1 MAKTLTA
8 RVVKAISLLGSS
20 QMLNMFCG
28 MVRGKLLT
36 IIVGPFGVG
45 LMGVLNQTIELIANI
60 TQLNIRTSAVRD
72 LAIIPPDRRGETVGI
87 VRRVSRTLGWLGLL
101 IMFAFAPLLSRLTLD
116 TPDYANAFRIAAVA
130 LLLQAM
136 QGSEQIVLQ
145 AEGQI
150 KEIAS
155 SSLITAISGLL
166 MAIPLF
172 WFFKADGIAPS
183 IVGYGLLGWM
193 ISAWYTRR
201 FRSSAAS
208 ALSLRECFAR
218 SRSFI
223 VTGFYLMVVS
233 IVANIV
239 SLAFLAVVKRHMGG
253 VELGLYQAGNTMLV
267 RYVGVFFVALTM
279 EFYPRI
285 SAASSRPRYARLL
298 MTHQANICT
307 ALFFPCAVAA
317 MLLAP
322 WLIMLLYNSE
332 FLPMS
337 PYFVYGLA
345 GTMLRPA
352 SMVLSYGLLAVNK
365 MKPFLFTELL
375 SSAIGFGLCLAGYL
389 TYGWTGLG
397 IASIF
402 WYLADILI
410 IYITCRTINAPT
422 YPVRTLLFSI
432 GCTAI
437 LSLLAY
443 ITQLYF

>member
-28 MVRGKLLT
+28 MVRGKLLS
-36 IIVGPFGVG
+36 IIIGPFGVG
-45 LMGVLNQTIELIANI
+45 LMGVLNQTIELVANI

-72 LAIIPPDRRGETVGI
+72 LAIIPPDRRGETIGI
-87 VRRVSRTLGWLGLL
+87 VRRVSRALGWLGLL
-101 IMFAFAPLLSRLTLD
+101 LMFAFAPLISRLTLD
-116 TPDYANAFRIAAVA
+116 TADYANAFRIAAAA

-145 AEGQI
+145 AEGKI

-166 MAIPLF
+166 MAVPLY

-193 ISAWYTRR
+193 ISAWYTRGY
-201 FRSSAAS
+201 RSSGAAS
-208 ALSLRECFAR
+208 LSLRECFVR

-233 IVANIV
+233 IIANIV

-285 SAASSRPRYARLL
+285 SAAASRPRYARLL
-298 MTHQANICT
+298 MTHQSNICT

-322 WLIMLLYNSE
+322 WLVKLLYDSD
-332 FLPMS
+332 FLPMT

-345 GTMLRPA
+345 GMMFRPA
-352 SMVLSYGLLAVNK
+352 SMVLSYGLLAVNR
-365 MKPFLFTELL
+365 MKAFLFTEIL
-375 SSAIGFGLCLAGYL
+375 SSVIGFSLCVAGFL
-389 TYGWTGLG
+389 TYGWVGLG
-397 IASIF
+397 VASVI
-402 WYLADILI
+402 WYLIDILT
-410 IYITCRTINAPT
+410 IYTTCRVIGSPT
-422 YPVRTLLFSI
+422 FPLRSLLFSI
-432 GCTAI
+432 ACAAI
-437 LSLLAY
+437 LFLLAF
-443 ITQLYF
+443 TLC

>member
-28 MVRGKLLT
+28 MLRGKLLT
-36 IIVGPFGVG
+36 VIVGPFGVG
-45 LMGVLNQTIELIANI
+45 LAGVLNQTVDLVANI

-72 LAIIPPDRRGETVGI
+72 LAIIPPAHRGKTIGI
-87 VRRVSRTLGWLGLL
+87 VRRVSRALGWLGMLL
-101 IMFAFAPLLSRLTLD
+101 MFAFAPLLSRLTLD
-116 TPDYANAFRIAAVA
+116 TVDYANAFRIASVA

-145 AEGQI
+145 AEGRI

-155 SSLITAISGLL
+155 ASLITAVSGLL
-166 MAIPLF
+166 MAIPLYKLF
-172 WFFKADGIAPS
+172 MADGVAPS
-183 IVGYGLLGWM
+183 IVAYGLAGWM
-193 ISAWYTRR
+193 VAAWYTRR
-201 FRSSAAS
+201 FRSSAADT
-208 ALSLRECFAR
+208 LSLRECFAC

-223 VTGFYLMVVS
+223 VTGFYLMVVA
-233 IVANIV
+233 ITANIV

-267 RYVGVFFVALTM
+267 RYVGVFFVALTL

-285 SAASSRPRYARLL
+285 SAASTRPRYAKLL

-322 WLIMLLYNSE
+322 WLIRLLYNSE

-345 GTMLRPA
+345 GMMLRPA
-352 SMVLSYGLLAVNK
+352 SMVLSYGLLATNN
-365 MKPFLFTELL
+365 MKSYLFTEIL
-375 SSAIGFGLCLAGYL
+375 SSAIGFGFCLSGYL
-389 TYGWTGLG
+389 IGGWTGLG
-397 IASIF
+397 IASTL

-410 IYITCRTINAPT
+410 IYITCRLINSPT
-422 YPVRTLLFSI
+422 YPVRTLIFSI
-432 GCTAI
+432 SCTAA
-437 LSLLAY
+437 LFLLAGV
-443 ITQLYF
+443 LN